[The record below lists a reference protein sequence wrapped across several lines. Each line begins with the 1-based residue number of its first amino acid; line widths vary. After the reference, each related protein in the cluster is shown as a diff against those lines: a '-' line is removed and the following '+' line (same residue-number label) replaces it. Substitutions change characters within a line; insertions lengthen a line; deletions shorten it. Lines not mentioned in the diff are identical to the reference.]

1 MSSTD
6 VYYYSTDNI
15 LGIWQ
20 AAIQNVSHNISD
32 SSRRL
37 DTGTQNFPQ
46 GLINPGFRG

>member
-6 VYYYSTDNI
+6 VYCYSTDNI

-32 SSRRL
+32 SSTGHGDSEL
-37 DTGTQNFPQ
+37 PTGTD
-46 GLINPGFRG
+46 